1 MIIRTL
7 SALTLSF
14 AVMSPALAQQAGVT
28 DTEIKIGQT
37 MAYSGPASA
46 FSIIGKTYVGYF
58 QMVNDNGG
66 INGRKI
72 NLLSVDDAYSPP
84 KTIEATRRL
93 VEQDEVLAIFGS
105 MGTAPNAAIQP
116 YLNQKKV
123 PQVIGSGASRFS
135 DPAHFPWSLSFY
147 PSYELEGETLARHAL
162 AEKPDGKIAI
172 LYQNDDSGRDFVR
185 GFKKGL
191 GDKTANI
198 VAEAG
203 YDVSEPTI
211 RAQISELHASGA
223 DTLFV
228 APIPKF
234 AAQAIREV
242 ANLQWKP
249 LFLLTSPGS
258 TIESA
263 LMPAGPENALGVI
276 STSVFKTVSPQWEK
290 DEDVIKFKEFVA
302 KYVPEGKA
310 TDFNVAY
317 GYVMASFMAQV
328 LEDAGR
334 DLSREKVLE
343 VVTSLNEATAPM
355 LLPGVTVSSSKD
367 DYNVFDKICLQR
379 FDGKEWQSFD
389 EGCKVR

>member
-1 MIIRTL
+1 MIIRVL
-7 SALTLSF
+7 GAMALTAGIATAS
-14 AVMSPALAQQAGVT
+14 LAQSPGVT
-28 DTEIKIGQT
+28 DQEVKIGQT

-46 FSIIGKTYVGYF
+46 FSVIGKAYVGFF
-58 QMVNDNGG
+58 QMINDQGG
-66 INGRKI
+66 IHGRRI
-72 NLLSVDDAYSPP
+72 NLLSLDDGYSPP
-84 KTIEATRRL
+84 KTVEVTRRL
-93 VEQDEVLAIFGS
+93 VEQEQVLAIFGS

-135 DPAHFPWSLSFY
+135 DPARFPWSMSFY
-147 PSYELEGETLARHAL
+147 PSYELEGETLARYAL
-162 AEKPDGKIAI
+162 SQKPDGKIAI

-185 GFKKGL
+185 GFKHGL
-191 GDKTANI
+191 GDKTADI

-211 RAQISELHASGA
+211 RAQIVELHASGA
-223 DTLFV
+223 DILFV

-263 LMPAGPENALGVI
+263 INPAGPENAIGVI
-276 STSVFKTVSPQWEK
+276 STSVFKNVSPQWEN
-290 DEDVIKFKEFVA
+290 DEDVIAFKRFVEQ
-302 KYVPEGKA
+302 YVPEGKA
-310 TDFNVAY
+310 TDFNVVF
-317 GYVMASFMAQV
+317 GYVQASFMAQT
-328 LEDAGR
+328 LEKAGR
-334 DLSREKVLE
+334 DLSRESVQDAL
-343 VVTSLNEATAPM
+343 TSFKDATAPM

-367 DYNVFDKICLQR
+367 DYNVFDIVRLQR
-379 FDGKEWQSFD
+379 FDGKEWQLIED
-389 EGCKVR
+389 GN